1 MSICGWEVAS
11 GSGGR
16 SLASGSWHHRV
27 VTASLASGRMHR
39 VVVAASLTSGRVH
52 QEGCIGKV
60 ASRSSGSKFGIGMV
74 ALGSVHREEDGL
86 GAWLVFC
93 GFYF

>member
-1 MSICGWEVAS
+1 MSICGWVVAS

-52 QEGCIGKV
+52 REG
-60 ASRSSGSKFGIGMV
+60 GI
-74 ALGSVHREEDGL
+74 A
-86 GAWLVFC
+86 
-93 GFYF
+93 